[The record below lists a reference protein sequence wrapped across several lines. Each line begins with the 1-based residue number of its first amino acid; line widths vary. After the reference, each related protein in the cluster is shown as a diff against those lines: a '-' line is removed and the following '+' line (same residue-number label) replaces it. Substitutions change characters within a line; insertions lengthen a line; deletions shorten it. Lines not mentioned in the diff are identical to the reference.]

1 MLIKKLKEYLLI
13 IIDDYTNQR
22 YIAQHNQMI
31 LEKIWPAFITLVKIY
46 AIIGLVYIIIYNSL
60 YFQSFNRQLTTYYFY
75 ICFVGVLLLVYVVR
89 NIIAHLKEQHRLT
102 LINLTFIL
110 IETSFQLFLT
120 EIFLSNES
128 DGKIL
133 TICQM
138 FINLLLILGIVRT
151 IKLRIVLLLKFY
163 TYFAIRNITFHFK
176 SLQSLNIIIFI
187 IMILYFWDQQLIS
200 LSKVSQF
207 ADQTLR
213 SIPSAVCVLDSYSKD
228 VLFTNSFTKKMMHQL
243 NNGGLT
249 GTKSLNVF
257 QNQNL
262 SSQESFITFSL
273 NEIVQFFQGLY
284 LNSTQ
289 LQEQF
294 NIESQQKFE
303 ELKETNY
310 LNQINLN
317 QALDI
322 INNVDCL
329 SNGNIYQ
336 LQCQYENNQTSEY
349 PVMIE
354 VRIKTKLQY
363 GMNKNAILLNF
374 YDISPNFKSSY
385 YKNLNR
391 FKSQVIRSI
400 SHELRTRLNVI
411 QGFLEV
417 IQYKSQLFDKE
428 TNKLIRAAFNNCR
441 IQNLIINSII
451 DYNLIREQ
459 KLVTKIQKCKL
470 IQVVQETID
479 LFQEEADLKDVKI
492 IFFKLINQTQYEML
506 DYEKFQSILIH
517 IISNSLK
524 FNRSNGQIFIT
535 LSKDSQD
542 KHLQNSKEYEKKL
555 IQPSNPSQLFKSSLD
570 INESSFHFPL
580 RKNTI
585 FKQYINPSSQ
595 FSNNNQA
602 TNTNNYDYYLI
613 EIKDNGI
620 GINQQKLEAIQNL
633 LKNEEEFYEEQN
645 SDAASGIML
654 GLRAS
659 NTLIKF
665 LGGKEEENYITIDSI
680 INQGTT
686 VCIHLKCRIAQLTDF
701 MASDLYNKEGSQIQ
715 VEGEVGDFDS
725 FSHKYNAWTDP
736 EISSR
741 TNIFHKVKRSPQLNL
756 NYQNSSISN
765 IKKGSNQL
773 YSGGNPSSL
782 HRNSGGSRILF
793 QSAPCSC
800 DQKIVIVDDEPYNL
814 LVLESLLKQLGY
826 QSIKTDNGQQCLD
839 LIEKS
844 ISQFEDHKCSGYK
857 AIIMDYQ
864 MPIMNGQEAAKQ
876 LSLLFREQPKFQIP
890 IFGLTGFSGE
900 DDLINL
906 LNAGMKEVYIKPIT
920 LKNLEEII
928 SSIQISENKDTSHF
942 SSKQLHCLELD
953 YDDEEKFVN
962 E

>member
-1 MLIKKLKEYLLI
+1 
-13 IIDDYTNQR
+13 
-22 YIAQHNQMI
+22 MI

-163 TYFAIRNITFHFK
+163 IYFAIRNITFHFK
-176 SLQSLNIIIFI
+176 SLHSLNIIIFI

-228 VLFTNSFTKKMMHQL
+228 VLFTNSFTKKMIHQL

-262 SSQESFITFSL
+262 PSQESFITFSL
-273 NEIVQFFQGLY
+273 NEIIQFFQGLY
-284 LNSTQ
+284 LNQTQ

-294 NIESQQKFE
+294 NVESQQKFE
-303 ELKETNY
+303 ELKEINY

-354 VRIKTKLQY
+354 VRIKTRLQY

-580 RKNTI
+580 RKNTN
-585 FKQYINPSSQ
+585 FRQYINPSSQ
-595 FSNNNQA
+595 FSNNNQQ
-602 TNTNNYDYYLI
+602 TNTNNYDYYLL

-633 LKNEEEFYEEQN
+633 LKNEEEFFEEQN

-680 INQGTT
+680 VNQGTT
-686 VCIHLKCRIAQLTDF
+686 VCIHLKCRIAQLTEF

-715 VEGEVGDFDS
+715 VEGEVAEFDT

-756 NYQNSSISN
+756 NFQNSSISN
-765 IKKGSNQL
+765 NVKKGSNQL
-773 YSGGNPSSL
+773 YSGGTSSI

-793 QSAPCSC
+793 QSAPCNC

-814 LVLESLLKQLGY
+814 LVLESLLKQLGF
-826 QSIKTDNGQQCLD
+826 QSIKADNGQQCVD

-844 ISQFEDHKCSGYK
+844 ISQFEDHKCQGYK

-864 MPIMNGQEAAKQ
+864 MPIMNGQEATKQ
-876 LSLLFREQPKFQIP
+876 LQFLFREQPKFQIP

-906 LNAGMKEVYIKPIT
+906 LSAGMKEVYIKPIT

-928 SSIQISENKDTSHF
+928 SSIQLIENKETSHF

>member
-1 MLIKKLKEYLLI
+1 MLIKKLKEHILI
-13 IIDDYTNQR
+13 TIEDYTNQR

-31 LEKIWPAFITLVKIY
+31 LENIWPAFINLVKIY
-46 AIIGLVYIIIYNSL
+46 AIIGLVYIIVYNSL
-60 YFQSFNRQLTTYYFY
+60 YFQSFNTQLTTYYLY
-75 ICFVGVLLLVYVVR
+75 ICFVGVLLLVYIVG
-89 NIIAHLKEQHRLT
+89 NIITHLKEQHRLT

-120 EIFLSNES
+120 EIFISNES

-163 TYFAIRNITFHFK
+163 IYFAIRNITFHFK
-176 SLQSLNIIIFI
+176 SLQTLNIIIFI

-228 VLFTNSFTKKMMHQL
+228 VLFTNSFTKKMMHQF
-243 NNGGLT
+243 NNGVLT

-262 SSQESFITFSL
+262 SSQESFITSSL
-273 NEIVQFFQGLY
+273 NEIIQFFEGLY
-284 LNSTQ
+284 LNTQQ

-294 NIESQQKFE
+294 NIESQNKFE
-303 ELKETNY
+303 EFKDTNY
-310 LNQINLN
+310 LHQINLN
-317 QALDI
+317 QALEI
-322 INNVDCL
+322 INNVESL
-329 SNGNIYQ
+329 SNGNIYL
-336 LQCQYENNQTSEY
+336 LQCQYENSQISEY
-349 PVMIE
+349 PAMIE
-354 VRIKTKLQY
+354 VRIKTRLQY

-451 DYNLIREQ
+451 DYNLVREK

-492 IFFKLINQTQYEML
+492 VFFKLINQTQYEML
-506 DYEKFQSILIH
+506 DYEKLQSILIH

-524 FNRSNGQIFIT
+524 FNKSNGQIFIT
-535 LSKDSQD
+535 LSKESQD
-542 KHLQNSKEYEKKL
+542 KHIQNSKEYEKKL
-555 IQPSNPSQLFKSSLD
+555 ISSNPSQHFKSSLD

-595 FSNNNQA
+595 FSNNNQH

-613 EIKDNGI
+613 EIKDNGN
-620 GINQQKLEAIQNL
+620 GINQQKLESIQNL
-633 LKNEEEFYEEQN
+633 LKNEEEFFEEQN

-665 LGGKEEENYITIDSI
+665 LGEKEEENYITIDSI
-680 INQGTT
+680 VNQGTT
-686 VCIHLKCRIAQLTDF
+686 LTEF
-701 MASDLYNKEGSQIQ
+701 MASDLYNREGSQIQ
-715 VEGEVGDFDS
+715 VEGEVADFDS
-725 FSHKYNAWTDP
+725 FSHKYNVWTDP
-736 EISSR
+736 ESSSR
-741 TNIFHKVKRSPQLNL
+741 TNIFHKVKRSPQLIFNF
-756 NYQNSSISN
+756 QNSN
-765 IKKGSNQL
+765 LTNNNKKGSNQF
-773 YSGGNPSSL
+773 YSGGNLPSL
-782 HRNSGGSRILF
+782 NRNSGGSRILL
-793 QSAPCSC
+793 QSTPCNC

-826 QSIKTDNGQQCLD
+826 HSIKTDNGQQCLE

-844 ISQFEDHKCSGYK
+844 ISQFEEHKCQGYK

-864 MPIMNGQEAAKQ
+864 MPIMNGQEATKQ
-876 LSLLFREQPKFQIP
+876 LLFLFREQPKFNIP

-906 LNAGMKEVYIKPIT
+906 LNAGMKDVYIKPIT

-928 SSIQISENKDTSHF
+928 SSISISENKETSHF
-942 SSKQLHCLELD
+942 SSKQIHCLELD
-953 YDDEEKFVN
+953 YADDEEKFVN

>member
-1 MLIKKLKEYLLI
+1 MLIKKLKEYILI
-13 IIDDYTNQR
+13 TKVDYTNHR

-31 LEKIWPAFITLVKIY
+31 LDKIWPAFINLVKIY

-60 YFQSFNRQLTTYYFY
+60 YFQSFNAQLTTYYLYTCY
-75 ICFVGVLLLVYVVR
+75 IGVLLLVYIVR
-89 NIIAHLKEQHRLT
+89 NILTHLKEQHRLT

-110 IETSFQLFLT
+110 IETSFQLYLT
-120 EIFLSNES
+120 EIFLYYES

-133 TICQM
+133 IICQM
-138 FINLLLILGIVRT
+138 FINLLMILGIVRT
-151 IKLRIVLLLKFY
+151 IKLRVILLFKFY
-163 TYFAIRNITFHFK
+163 IYFAIRNITFHFK
-176 SLQSLNIIIFI
+176 SLHSINIIIFI

-200 LSKVSQF
+200 LSKVSLF
-207 ADQTLR
+207 ADQTLK
-213 SIPSAVCVLDSYSKD
+213 SIPSAVCVLDSNCKD

-262 SSQESFITFSL
+262 SSQESFLSQSL
-273 NEIVQFFQGLY
+273 NEIILFFEALQ
-284 LNSTQ
+284 LNQ
-289 LQEQF
+289 LQLQDQF
-294 NIESQQKFE
+294 NMENHYKIEEQKE
-303 ELKETNY
+303 QNY
-310 LNQINLN
+310 FNQINLN

-322 INNVDCL
+322 ICKSENQP
-329 SNGNIYQ
+329 NGNIYL
-336 LQCQYENNQTSEY
+336 LQCQYESNQTLEY

-363 GMNKNAILLNF
+363 GLNKNAILLNF

-417 IQYKSQLFDKE
+417 IQYKSQFFDKE

-451 DYNLIREQ
+451 DYNLIRDK

-479 LFQEEADLKDVKI
+479 LFQEEADLKEVKI
-492 IFFKLINQTQYEML
+492 VFFKLINQTQYEML
-506 DYEKFQSILIH
+506 DYEKFQSILVH

-524 FNRSNGQIFIT
+524 FNRLNGQIFIT
-535 LSKDSQD
+535 LSKENQE

-555 IQPSNPSQLFKSSLD
+555 IQPSNPSQLYRSSLD
-570 INESSFHFPL
+570 LNESSFHFPL
-580 RKNTI
+580 RKNTQ
-585 FKQYINPSSQ
+585 FKQYINPNSQ
-595 FSNNNQA
+595 FSNNNQV

-686 VCIHLKCRIAQLTDF
+686 VCIHLKCRIVQMTEF

-715 VEGEVGDFDS
+715 MEGEVGEFDS
-725 FSHKYNAWTDP
+725 FSHKYNVWTDP

-741 TNIFHKVKRSPQLNL
+741 TNIFQKVKKSSQNINSLN
-756 NYQNSSISN
+756 SN
-765 IKKGSNQL
+765 FTYTKKGSNQQ
-773 YSGGNPSSL
+773 YSGANISSL
-782 HRNSGGSRILF
+782 LRNNSGSRMLVQQIV
-793 QSAPCSC
+793 CNC
-800 DQKIVIVDDEPYNL
+800 NQKIVIVDDEPYNL
-814 LVLESLLKQLGY
+814 LVLESLLRQLGY
-826 QSIKTDNGQQCLD
+826 ISIKTNNGQQCLN
-839 LIEKS
+839 LIENS

-864 MPIMNGQEAAKQ
+864 MPIMNGQEATKQ
-876 LSLLFREQPKFQIP
+876 LSFLFKEQPKFQIP
-890 IFGLTGFSGE
+890 IFGLTGFSAE

-906 LNAGMKEVYIKPIT
+906 MDAGMKEVYIKPIT

-928 SSIQISENKDTSHF
+928 NSISISENKETSHF
-942 SSKQLHCLELD
+942 SSKHLHCLELD
-953 YDDEEKFVN
+953 YAEDEEQLVN
-962 E
+962 D